1 MSVDKKPRT
10 TRAFRWTPG
19 LLVGISLMSLLIV
32 IAVVAPIV
40 LSDAA
45 DTLTSHTSQGPSVD
59 HWLGTDSFGRDVLA
73 RSLVA
78 TRLTLVM
85 TGATTLI
92 AVGAGIAIGT
102 GIWLAPRWLR
112 DTCLR
117 IIEAAVA
124 YPSLI
129 FALII
134 AAILGQ
140 GAGSA
145 VLAVAISSIPAFAR
159 LTANM
164 AAAISHRDYVVMAR
178 LQGVSGIRVIGRH
191 LLPNM
196 AEPLLVL
203 TATVFATTLMDLSS
217 LSFVGLG
224 VQSPEYDFGRLLNDG
239 LFNIYSQPL
248 EAIGPAIMITVTG
261 LSAMLIGDGLAA
273 SSDPRGGRRFLT
285 KKRASETP
293 PFLKAQPDAA
303 ELVRVQNLVV
313 RTSGGEELVNGV
325 SFVIH
330 EGEILGVVG
339 ESGSGKSL
347 TAMSIAGLLPE
358 DLDVRADALSVGA
371 LDLRG
376 RPDARALAT
385 TIGLVFQDPG
395 TTFNPAL
402 RMGGQLTE
410 VARVHLGES
419 KKTADRNMV
428 EALRNIR
435 VTRPETR
442 LRQHPYEL
450 SGGMLQRAKIASSLV
465 TDPALIIADEPT
477 TALDVTVQAD
487 VLRQFKAI
495 NRRQST
501 SMLFI
506 SHDLGVVQALCD
518 RVLVMKSGEIVEEL
532 SGAALAAGEVT
543 HPYTQRLLAA
553 TPARAMSQVTEVADR
568 RSTV

>member
-1 MSVDKKPRT
+1 MSAERRT
-10 TRAFRWTPG
+10 KAVRAFRWNPG
-19 LLVGISLMSLLIV
+19 LVAGIVMMSVLVLTAV
-32 IAVVAPIV
+32 IAPIF
-40 LSDAA
+40 LREAA
-45 DTLTSHTSQGPSVD
+45 DTLTADTSQGPSAE
-59 HWLGTDSFGRDVLA
+59 HLLGTDAFGRDVLA

-85 TGATTLI
+85 TAATTAI
-92 AVGAGIAIGT
+92 AVGVGIAIGT
-102 GIWLAPRWLR
+102 VIWLAPRWLR
-112 DTCLR
+112 EMCLR
-117 IIEAAVA
+117 IVEAAVA

-140 GAGSA
+140 GSGSA

-164 AAAISHRDYVVMAR
+164 AASISHRDYVVMAR
-178 LQGVSGIRVIGRH
+178 LQGVSGIRVITRH

-248 EAIGPAIMITVTG
+248 EAVGPAIMITLTG

-285 KKRASETP
+285 KKRASEV
-293 PFLKAQPDAA
+293 AGAGSAA
-303 ELVRVQNLVV
+303 VSDEFVRVRDLVV
-313 RTSGGEELVNGV
+313 KTAEGKPLVKSV
-325 SFVIH
+325 SFTVH
-330 EGEILGVVG
+330 EGEILGIVG

-347 TAMSIAGLLPE
+347 TALSIAGLLPD
-358 DLDVRADALSVGA
+358 DLAREAQTLRVGE
-371 LDLRG
+371 LDLTRNP
-376 RPDARALAT
+376 RPRDLAT

-402 RMGGQLTE
+402 RMGGQLSE
-410 VARVHLGES
+410 VSRVHLGWS
-419 KKTADRNMV
+419 KKEADRRV
-428 EALRNIR
+428 VDALNEIR
-435 VTRPETR
+435 VTRPESR
-442 LRQHPYEL
+442 LRQHPHEL
-450 SGGMLQRAKIASSLV
+450 SGGLLQRAKIASSLV
-465 TDPALIIADEPT
+465 TDPRLIIADEPT

-495 NRRQST
+495 NRRERT

-518 RVLVMKSGEIVEEL
+518 RVLVMKSGEIVEEITGTQL
-532 SGAALAAGEVT
+532 ASGDVH
-543 HPYTQRLLAA
+543 HPYTKRLLAA
-553 TPARAMSQVTEVADR
+553 TPGRAIA
-568 RSTV
+568 TVEAATGEKEER

>member
-1 MSVDKKPRT
+1 MSAERKSKTGRS
-10 TRAFRWTPG
+10 FRWAPGLVAGLVMMG
-19 LLVGISLMSLLIV
+19 LLVLTAIF
-32 IAVVAPIV
+32 APLF

-45 DTLTSHTSQGPSVD
+45 DTLTANTSQEPSAD
-59 HWLGTDSFGRDVLA
+59 HLLGTDAFGRDVLA

-78 TRLTLVM
+78 TRLTLIM
-85 TGATTLI
+85 TAATTAI
-92 AVGAGIAIGT
+92 AVGVGIAIGT
-102 GIWLAPRWLR
+102 AIWLAPRWLR
-112 DTCLR
+112 DFCLR
-117 IIEAAVA
+117 IVEAAVA

-140 GAGSA
+140 GSGSA
-145 VLAVAISSIPAFAR
+145 VLAVAIASIPAFAR

-164 AAAISHRDYVVMAR
+164 AASISHRDYVTMAR
-178 LQGVSGIRVIGRH
+178 LQGVSGVRVIGRH

-239 LFNIYSQPL
+239 LFNIYSQPM
-248 EAIGPAIMITVTG
+248 EAVGPAIMITLTG

-285 KKRASETP
+285 KKRASDAHAAIGRD
-293 PFLKAQPDAA
+293 LAQSDLVEVDDLIVRAA
-303 ELVRVQNLVV
+303 DGTALVKGISLTMRQ
-313 RTSGGEELVNGV
+313 
-325 SFVIH
+325 
-330 EGEILGVVG
+330 GEILGLVG

-347 TAMSIAGLLPE
+347 TAMSVAGLLPD
-358 DLDVRADALSVGA
+358 DLESEARVLRVGGM
-371 LDLRG
+371 DLQG
-376 RPDARALAT
+376 RPGARELASS
-385 TIGLVFQDPG
+385 IGLVFQDPG

-410 VARVHLGES
+410 VSRVHLGVS
-419 KKTADRNMV
+419 KRDADRRMAT
-428 EALRNIR
+428 ALRDIR
-435 VTRPETR
+435 VTRPEAR
-442 LRQHPYEL
+442 LKQHPHEL
-450 SGGMLQRAKIASSLV
+450 SGGMLQRAKIASSMM
-465 TDPALIIADEPT
+465 TDPRLIIADEPT

-495 NRRQST
+495 NRREGT
-501 SMLFI
+501 AMLFI

-518 RVLVMKSGEIVEEL
+518 RVLVMKSGEIVEEIT
-532 SGAALAAGEVT
+532 GEQLAAGEVH

-553 TPARAMSQVTEVADR
+553 TPGRALAAQEAESAEERA
-568 RSTV
+568 